1 MRALVPIANGTEDIE
16 AVTVIDVLR
25 RAQVEVTVAS
35 IEHDLTV
42 TLAKGCK
49 LTADVA
55 MSECKKESYDLVAV
69 PGGSQGA
76 AALAKNKILIEKL
89 KDNRSNRRWYAA
101 ICAAPA
107 MVLAAHDLLEGKR
120 ATCYPAF
127 KNQLPRYVDA
137 PVVVDGHCI
146 TGQAAGAS
154 IAWALKIV
162 ELTLGEDKARNV
174 AEQML
179 VPMESLATA

>member
-1 MRALVPIANGTEDIE
+1 MRVLVPVANGVEDIE
-16 AVTVIDVLR
+16 TVTIIDVLR
-25 RAQVEVTVAS
+25 RAQADVTVAS

-42 TLAKGCK
+42 TMAKGCK
-49 LTADVA
+49 LTADRPIA
-55 MSECKKESYDLVAV
+55 ELKKETFDLVAV

-89 KDNRSNRRWYAA
+89 KDNRANRRWYAA

-120 ATCYPAF
+120 ATCFPSF
-127 KNQLPRYVDA
+127 KDELPRFIDA

-146 TGQAAGAS
+146 TSQGPGTALAF
-154 IAWALKIV
+154 ALKLV
-162 ELTLGEDKARNV
+162 ELTMGEDKARKI
-174 AEQML
+174 AESMIAPL
-179 VPMESLATA
+179 EDATV

>member
-1 MRALVPIANGTEDIE
+1 MRVLVPVANGVEDIE
-16 AVTVIDVLR
+16 TVTIIDVLR
-25 RAQVEVTVAS
+25 RAQAEVTVAS

-42 TLAKGCK
+42 TMAKGCK
-49 LTADVA
+49 LTADTA
-55 MSECKKESYDLVAV
+55 MSELKKETFDLVAV

-89 KDNRSNRRWYAA
+89 KDNRANRRWYAA

-120 ATCYPAF
+120 ATCFPAF
-127 KNQLPRYVDA
+127 KDQLPRWIDA

-146 TGQAAGAS
+146 TSQGPGTALAF
-154 IAWALKIV
+154 ALKLV
-162 ELTLGEDKARNV
+162 ELIQGEDKARKI
-174 AEQML
+174 AESMIAPL
-179 VPMESLATA
+179 EDATV